1 MLYYYTSNNFV
12 SILYFRWLSLAESA
26 VYLNSDKQGDANGL
40 ISSDVAPSGD
50 RALFIVDA
58 IARDGDENEQ
68 LLTRNNISWASSSS
82 WNNAGDISLNTL
94 FSLVDVINWDAH
106 AHFMYAENMY
116 YGYLNEQ
123 ENGGEQELF
132 TYVKGNYQGSW
143 TDW

>member
-68 LLTRNNISWASSSS
+68 LLTRNNISWVSSSS
-82 WNNAGDISLNTL
+82 WNTAGDISLNTL
-94 FSLVDVINWDAH
+94 FSLVDVINWDAQ